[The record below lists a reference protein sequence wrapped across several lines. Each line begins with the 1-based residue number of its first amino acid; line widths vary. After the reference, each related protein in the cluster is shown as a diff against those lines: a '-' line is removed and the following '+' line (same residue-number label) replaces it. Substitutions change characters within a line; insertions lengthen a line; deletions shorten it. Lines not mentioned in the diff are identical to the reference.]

1 VDAIFLCFFAFLAG
15 FVDSV
20 VGGGGLIQ
28 LPALL
33 LFLPAESSRTLA
45 PVFGTNKF
53 AAICGTSMATVQYAR
68 RVQIQWRFIFPAA
81 IAALIFSFLGARVV
95 SYIRKE
101 TMEPVIVALMIAVA
115 IYTFRKKDFGHLHA
129 PKLTPAKA
137 RALGVIIGV
146 IIGFYDGFF
155 GPGTGSFLIFIF
167 IGLFGFDFL
176 NASAHAKVINFS
188 TNLGAVALFAA
199 NHNILYRYAL
209 PMAACNIAGSITGTS
224 LAILKGNRFVRT
236 FFLLVVSFMIVR
248 YGWKILEPYLKLGPA

>member
-1 VDAIFLCFFAFLAG
+1 VELFFLCLFGFLAG

-33 LFLPAESSRTLA
+33 VFLPAGARETLA

-53 AAICGTSMATVQYAR
+53 SSICGTSMAVAQYAK
-68 RVQIQWRFIFPAA
+68 RVIIHWPLMLPAA
-81 IAALIFSFLGARVV
+81 IAALIFSFLGARAV
-95 SYIRKE
+95 SILKKE
-101 TMEPVIVALMIAVA
+101 TLEPVILVLMILVA
-115 IYTFRKKDFGHLHA
+115 AYTFAKKDFGNLHA
-129 PKLTPAKA
+129 PKLSPTQA
-137 RALGVIIGV
+137 RFLGIAVGV

-176 NASAHAKVINFS
+176 NASANAKIINLA
-188 TNLGAVALFAA
+188 TNIAAVSYFAA
-199 NHNILYRYAL
+199 TDNILYLYAI
-209 PMAACNIAGSITGTS
+209 PMGICNVIGSIVGTH

-236 FFLLVVSFMIVR
+236 LFLVVVSVMICRFGYDVIR
-248 YGWKILEPYLKLGPA
+248 K